1 MADTTTSVSE
11 LQVTVEQPS
20 SYARHLSITVPAE
33 RVKRIR
39 QSVRAQMTRNARVP
53 GFRKGKLPDHLIE
66 KQFGPAIDQETVD
79 RVIQETYPEALRQG
93 EINPIAQ
100 GEVADVHYHGQGGD
114 LHYHVNVEVQPTVEI
129 ARTSGFVVARPS
141 DTVGDADVD
150 AVLERLRSERATLE
164 VVDDRTPDL
173 GDEVQVR
180 ITAPPA
186 ADAEEG
192 AAPEP
197 QEYRFVMGEGQAIAP
212 IEEAIMSLTPGE
224 EREFDI
230 TYPEDFDDPDLAG
243 TTQPLTIGVV
253 ELKSRTFPE
262 LDDEFAASVGDFESM
277 EALRARVL
285 ADLREDARK
294 RADAAV
300 RDGLLGQILEANPV
314 EAPRSM
320 VERYLD
326 YMMGEGREGRAPKAK
341 RTPEQEERFSQ
352 FREMMRPQAET
363 ALKRILVI
371 ESLADT
377 QGLRAT
383 QDEVDARV
391 ELLAQA
397 HGRSPSDVWLE
408 LEKSGQLQGLEAEI
422 TEEKVFEWLRAQNT
436 VG

>member
-1 MADTTTSVSE
+1 MSDTTPGGGG

-20 SYARHLSITVPAE
+20 SYARHLSVTVPAE

-39 QSVRAQMTRNARVP
+39 QSVRARLTQNARVP
-53 GFRKGKLPDHLIE
+53 GFRKGHLPDHLIE
-66 KQFGPAIDQETVD
+66 KQFGPAIDQETMD
-79 RVIQETYPEALRQG
+79 RVIQETYPEALKQG
-93 EINPIAQ
+93 DVNPIAQ
-100 GEVADVHYHGQGGD
+100 GEVADVHYHGQGGE
-114 LHYHVNVEVQPTVEI
+114 LHYQVNVEVQPTVEL

-141 DTVGDADVD
+141 DTVGDEEVD
-150 AVLERLRSERATLE
+150 AVLERLRSDRATLE
-164 VVDDRTPDL
+164 VVDDRKPDL

-180 ITAPPA
+180 ITAPRPA
-186 ADAEEG
+186 GEEG
-192 AAPEP
+192 DPEP
-197 QEYRFVMGEGQAIAP
+197 QEFRFVMGEGQAIAP

-230 TYPEDFDDPDLAG
+230 TYPDDFDDPELAG
-243 TTQPLTIGVV
+243 TTQTLTIGVV

-262 LDDEFAASVGDFESM
+262 LDDEFAASVGPFESM
-277 EALRARVL
+277 EALRARVQG
-285 ADLREDARK
+285 DLREEARK

-300 RDGLLGQILEANPV
+300 RDGLVGQILEANPV

-326 YMMGEGREGRAPKAK
+326 YMMGEGREGRAPRPK

-352 FREMMRPQAET
+352 FREMMRPQAEA
-363 ALKRILVI
+363 ALKRIMVI
-371 ESLADT
+371 DTLAERE
-377 QGLRAT
+377 GLRAT
-383 QDEVDARV
+383 QDEVDQRV

>member
-1 MADTTTSVSE
+1 MSDTTTGGAG

-20 SYARHLSITVPAE
+20 SYARRLSITVPAE

-39 QSVRAQMTRNARVP
+39 QSVRAQLTRNARVP
-53 GFRKGKLPDHLIE
+53 GFRKGHLPDHLVE
-66 KQFGPAIDQETVD
+66 KQFGPAIDQETLD
-79 RVIQETYPEALRQG
+79 RVIQETYPEALKQG
-93 EINPIAQ
+93 DVNPIAQ
-100 GEVADVHYHGQGGD
+100 GEVADVHYHGQGGE
-114 LHYHVNVEVQPTVEI
+114 LHYHVNVEVQPTVEL

-141 DTVGDADVD
+141 DSVGDEEVD
-150 AVLERLRSERATLE
+150 TVIERLRGERATLQ

-180 ITAPPA
+180 ITAPRPA
-186 ADAEEG
+186 DEEG
-192 AAPEP
+192 EPEP

-224 EREFDI
+224 ERAFDI
-230 TYPEDFDDPDLAG
+230 TYPEDFDDPNLAG

-253 ELKSRTFPE
+253 ELKSREFPA
-262 LDDEFAASVGDFESM
+262 LDDEFAQSVGGFESM
-277 EALRARVL
+277 EALRARIS
-285 ADLREDARK
+285 ADLREEARR

-300 RDGLLGQILEANPV
+300 RDALVGQILEANPV

-326 YMMGEGREGRAPKAK
+326 YMMGEGQPGRAPKPK
-341 RTPEQEERFSQ
+341 RSAEQEERFSQ
-352 FREMMRPQAET
+352 FREMMRPQAEA
-363 ALKRILVI
+363 ALKRIMVI
-371 ESLADT
+371 DTLADRE
-377 QGLRAT
+377 GLRAT
-383 QDEVDARV
+383 QDEVDQRV

-408 LEKSGQLQGLEAEI
+408 LEKTGQLQGLEAEI
-422 TEEKVFEWLRAQNT
+422 TEEKVFEWLRSQNT

>member
-1 MADTTTSVSE
+1 
-11 LQVTVEQPS
+11 
-20 SYARHLSITVPAE
+20 
-33 RVKRIR
+33 
-39 QSVRAQMTRNARVP
+39 
-53 GFRKGKLPDHLIE
+53 
-66 KQFGPAIDQETVD
+66 
-79 RVIQETYPEALRQG
+79 
-93 EINPIAQ
+93 
-100 GEVADVHYHGQGGD
+100 
-114 LHYHVNVEVQPTVEI
+114 VQPTIEI

-141 DTVGDADVD
+141 DSVGDDEVD
-150 AVLERLRSERATLE
+150 ALLERMRSERATLE
-164 VVDDRTPDL
+164 VVDDRKPDA

-180 ITAPPA
+180 ITAPLPA
-186 ADAEEG
+186 GADEG
-192 AAPEP
+192 ATAEP
-197 QEYRFVMGEGQAIAP
+197 QEYKFVMGEGQAIEP
-212 IEEAIMSLTPGE
+212 IETAIMSLMPGE

-230 TYPEDFDDPDLAG
+230 TYPADFDDPDLAG

-253 ELKSRTFPE
+253 ELKSRAFPA
-262 LDDEFAASVGDFESM
+262 LDDEFAASVGPFESM
-277 EALRARVL
+277 AALRERVL
-285 ADLREDARK
+285 ADLREEARR

-326 YMMGEGREGRAPKAK
+326 YMMGEGRERAPRPK
-341 RTPEQEERFSQ
+341 RTAEQEERFSQ

-363 ALKRILVI
+363 ALQRILVV
-371 ESLADT
+371 ESLADR

-391 ELLAQA
+391 ELLAQS

>member
-1 MADTTTSVSE
+1 MSDTTPGGGG

-20 SYARHLSITVPAE
+20 SYARHLSVTVPAE

-39 QSVRAQMTRNARVP
+39 QSVRARLTQNARVP
-53 GFRKGKLPDHLIE
+53 GFRKGHLPDHLIE
-66 KQFGPAIDQETVD
+66 KQFGPAIDQETMD
-79 RVIQETYPEALRQG
+79 RVIQETYPEALKQG
-93 EINPIAQ
+93 DVNPIAQ
-100 GEVADVHYHGQGGD
+100 GEVADVHYHGQGGE
-114 LHYHVNVEVQPTVEI
+114 LHYQVNVEVQPTVEL

-141 DTVGDADVD
+141 DTVGDEEVD
-150 AVLERLRSERATLE
+150 AVLERLRSDRATLE
-164 VVDDRTPDL
+164 VVDDRRPDL

-180 ITAPPA
+180 ITAPRPA
-186 ADAEEG
+186 GEEG
-192 AAPEP
+192 EPEP

-230 TYPEDFDDPDLAG
+230 TYPDDFDDPELAG
-243 TTQPLTIGVV
+243 TTQTLTIGVV

-262 LDDEFAASVGDFESM
+262 LDDEFAASVGPFESM
-277 EALRARVL
+277 EALRARVQG
-285 ADLREDARK
+285 DLREEARK

-300 RDGLLGQILEANPV
+300 RDGLVGQILEANPV

-326 YMMGEGREGRAPKAK
+326 YMMGEGREGRAPRPK

-352 FREMMRPQAET
+352 FREMMRPQAEA
-363 ALKRILVI
+363 ALKRIMVI
-371 ESLADT
+371 DTLAERE
-377 QGLRAT
+377 GLRAT
-383 QDEVDARV
+383 QDEVDQRV

-408 LEKSGQLQGLEAEI
+408 LEKGGQLQGLEAEI
-422 TEEKVFEWLRAQNT
+422 TEDKVFEWLRSQNT

>member
-1 MADTTTSVSE
+1 MADTTTGGE

-66 KQFGPAIDQETVD
+66 KQFGPAIDQETMD
-79 RVIQETYPEALRQG
+79 RVIQETYPEALKQG
-93 EINPIAQ
+93 DINPIAQ
-100 GEVADVHYHGQGGD
+100 GEVADVHYHGQGGE
-114 LHYHVNVEVQPTVEI
+114 LHYHVNVEVQPTVEL
-129 ARTSGFVVARPS
+129 ARTSGFVVVRPT
-141 DTVGDADVD
+141 DLVEDEEAD
-150 AVLERLRSERATLE
+150 AVLERLRSERATLT
-164 VVDDRTPDL
+164 VVDDRKPGL

-180 ITAPPA
+180 ITAPLP

-192 AAPEP
+192 AEPEP
-197 QEYRFVMGEGQAIAP
+197 QEYRFVMGEGQAIPP
-212 IEEAIMSLTPGE
+212 IEEAILSLLPGE
-224 EREFDI
+224 EGAFDI
-230 TYPEDFDDPDLAG
+230 TFPEDFQDPEQAG
-243 TTQPLTIGVV
+243 TTQPMTIGVV
-253 ELKSRTFPE
+253 ELKSREFPA
-262 LDDEFAASVGDFESM
+262 LDDDFAKSVGDFESIG
-277 EALRARVL
+277 ALRSRVL
-285 ADLREDARK
+285 SDLREEARK

-326 YMMGEGREGRAPKAK
+326 YMMGEGQGRAPRPK
-341 RTPEQEERFSQ
+341 RSAEQEERFSQ
-352 FREMMRPQAET
+352 FREMMRPQAES
-363 ALKRILVI
+363 ALQRILVI
-371 ESLADT
+371 ETLADK

-383 QDEVDARV
+383 QDEVDQRV
-391 ELLAQA
+391 EMIAQG

-422 TEEKVFEWLRAQNT
+422 TEEKVFEWLRSQNT

>member
-1 MADTTTSVSE
+1 MSDTTPGGG

-20 SYARHLSITVPAE
+20 SYARHLSVTVPAE

-39 QSVRAQMTRNARVP
+39 QSVRARLTQNARVP
-53 GFRKGKLPDHLIE
+53 GFRKGHLPDHLIE
-66 KQFGPAIDQETVD
+66 KQFGPAIDQETMD
-79 RVIQETYPEALRQG
+79 RVIQETYPEALKQG
-93 EINPIAQ
+93 DVNPIAQ
-100 GEVADVHYHGQGGD
+100 GEVADVHYHGQGGE
-114 LHYHVNVEVQPTVEI
+114 LHYQVNVEVQPTVEL

-141 DTVGDADVD
+141 DTVGDEEVD

-164 VVDDRTPDL
+164 VVDDRKPDL

-180 ITAPPA
+180 ITAPRPA
-186 ADAEEG
+186 GEEG
-192 AAPEP
+192 DPEP
-197 QEYRFVMGEGQAIAP
+197 QEFRFVMGEGQAIAP

-230 TYPEDFDDPDLAG
+230 TYPDDFDDPELAG
-243 TTQPLTIGVV
+243 TTQTLTIGVV

-262 LDDEFAASVGDFESM
+262 LDDEFAASVGPFESM
-277 EALRARVL
+277 EALRARVQG
-285 ADLREDARK
+285 DLREEARK

-300 RDGLLGQILEANPV
+300 RDGLVGQILEANPV

-326 YMMGEGREGRAPKAK
+326 YMMGEGREGRAPRPK

-352 FREMMRPQAET
+352 FREMMRPQAES
-363 ALKRILVI
+363 ALKRIMVI
-371 ESLADT
+371 DTLADRE
-377 QGLRAT
+377 GLRAT
-383 QDEVDARV
+383 QDEVDQRV

>member
-1 MADTTTSVSE
+1 MADTTSGG

-39 QSVRAQMTRNARVP
+39 QSVRAQLTRNARVP
-53 GFRKGKLPDHLIE
+53 GFRKGHLPDHLVE
-66 KQFGPAIDQETVD
+66 KQFGPAIDQETMD
-79 RVIQETYPEALRQG
+79 RVIQETYPEALKQG
-93 EINPIAQ
+93 DVSPIAQ
-100 GEVADVHYHGQGGD
+100 GEVADVHYHGQGGE
-114 LHYHVNVEVQPTVEI
+114 LHYQVKVEVQPTVEL

-141 DTVGDADVD
+141 DTVGDEVVD
-150 AVLERLRSERATLE
+150 AVLERLRGERATLQ

-180 ITAPPA
+180 ITAPRPA
-186 ADAEEG
+186 GEEG
-192 AAPEP
+192 DPEP

-253 ELKSRTFPE
+253 ELKSREFPE
-262 LDDEFAASVGDFESM
+262 LDDEFAQSVGGFESM

-300 RDGLLGQILEANPV
+300 RDALVGQILEANPV

-326 YMMGEGREGRAPKAK
+326 YMMGEGREGRTPKPK

-352 FREMMRPQAET
+352 FREMMRPQAE
-363 ALKRILVI
+363 ASLKRIMVVDT
-371 ESLADT
+371 LADR

-391 ELLAQA
+391 ELIAQA
-397 HGRSPSDVWLE
+397 HGRTPSDVWLE

>member
-1 MADTTTSVSE
+1 MSDTTPGGG

-20 SYARHLSITVPAE
+20 SYARHLSVTVPAE

-39 QSVRAQMTRNARVP
+39 QSVRARLTQNARVP
-53 GFRKGKLPDHLIE
+53 GFRKGHLPDHLIE
-66 KQFGPAIDQETVD
+66 KQFGPAIDQETMD
-79 RVIQETYPEALRQG
+79 RVIQETYPEALKQG
-93 EINPIAQ
+93 DVNPIAQ
-100 GEVADVHYHGQGGD
+100 GEVADVHYHGQGGE
-114 LHYHVNVEVQPTVEI
+114 LHYQVNVEVQPTVEL

-141 DTVGDADVD
+141 DTVGDEEVD

-164 VVDDRTPDL
+164 VVDDRKPDL

-180 ITAPPA
+180 ITAPRPA
-186 ADAEEG
+186 GEEG
-192 AAPEP
+192 DPEP
-197 QEYRFVMGEGQAIAP
+197 QEFRFVMGEGQAIAP

-230 TYPEDFDDPDLAG
+230 TYPDDFDDPELAG
-243 TTQPLTIGVV
+243 TTQTLTIGVV

-262 LDDEFAASVGDFESM
+262 LDDEFAASVGPFESM
-277 EALRARVL
+277 EALRARVQG
-285 ADLREDARK
+285 DLREEARK

-300 RDGLLGQILEANPV
+300 RDGLVGQILEANPV

-326 YMMGEGREGRAPKAK
+326 YMMGEGREGRAPRPK

-352 FREMMRPQAET
+352 FREMMRPQAEA
-363 ALKRILVI
+363 ALKRIMVI
-371 ESLADT
+371 DTLAERE
-377 QGLRAT
+377 GLRAT
-383 QDEVDARV
+383 QDEVDQRV